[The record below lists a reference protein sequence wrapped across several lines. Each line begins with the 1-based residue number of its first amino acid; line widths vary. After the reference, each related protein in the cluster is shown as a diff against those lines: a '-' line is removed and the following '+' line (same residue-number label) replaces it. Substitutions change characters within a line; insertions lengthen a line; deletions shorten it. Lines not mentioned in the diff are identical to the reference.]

1 MSDHYHDPND
11 RQYFRQLR
19 QGAPD
24 GFTALGAFDD
34 AALRAESKVIP
45 AKYNELIAL
54 GVALTTQCVYC
65 IEGHVKAAKEAG
77 ATQAEIAET
86 VLTAAAL
93 RAGGAVAH
101 GMLAM
106 KFFEKDGE

>member
-11 RQYFRQLR
+11 KAYGRQLR
-19 QGAPD
+19 QGAPE
-24 GFTALGAFDD
+24 GFEALMAFDN
-34 AALRAESKVIP
+34 AALRSESKVIP

-65 IEGHVKAAKEAG
+65 IEAHTKAAKQAG
-77 ATQAEIAET
+77 ATQAEVAEA

-101 GMLAM
+101 GFLAM